1 LLFKNNLG
9 YDSSM
14 ALPSSDSF
22 QPIQISPIRVVPH
35 PASIPSQ
42 SKYFTMEEEP
52 KKGFPWGAIFKLL
65 YIAVFIVMVSGGA
78 YFFTKRYLL
87 IKRGMKDQS
96 ILLQHRYQP
105 VLWKDFGV
113 VFEPIIKVPVYYPGQ
128 GYVEK
133 KFLLDSGA
141 LVSSLPREEA
151 EQMNF
156 NLAMLPRST
165 FAGFGGTTSF
175 AYKAEI
181 KVKVGDEETILPV
194 VFTEA
199 GGTKAII
206 GRSGFFEK
214 YSIYFN
220 AENEMIEIRD

>member
-1 LLFKNNLG
+1 MQNLPRKPFEPIKVAPAQEIQG
-9 YDSSM
+9 PTPSQLQQAQYFT
-14 ALPSSDSF
+14 AKEERPSS
-22 QPIQISPIRVVPH
+22 
-35 PASIPSQ
+35 
-42 SKYFTMEEEP
+42 
-52 KKGFPWGAIFKLL
+52 GFLNVILKLL
-65 YIAVFIVMVSGGA
+65 YIVFFLGILGAGGYFFGRR
-78 YFFTKRYLL
+78 YFFTQ
-87 IKRGMKDQS
+87 MAEKDQAV
-96 ILLQHRYQP
+96 LLQHPYQP

-151 EQMNF
+151 EKMNF
-156 NLAMLPRST
+156 DLAMLPRST
-165 FAGFGGTTSF
+165 FAGFGNTTSF
-175 AYKAEI
+175 AYRAEVKI
-181 KVKVGDEETILPV
+181 KIGENETTMPV

-214 YSIYFN
+214 FSVYFN
-220 AENEMIEIRD
+220 AGKEIIEIRE